1 MAAGGV
7 LPAVKLE
14 FLLARLAGGFLCM
27 ACFGILIDRRKLDAT
42 EKAHTQKKGNW
53 ALKEDGK
60 DRALRRFDTK
70 ADALKRGVLE
80 GALGRGDD
88 LTI

>member
-1 MAAGGV
+1 M
-7 LPAVKLE
+7 LLKKLTLSHDE
-14 FLLARLAGGFLCM
+14 
-27 ACFGILIDRRKLDAT
+27 
-42 EKAHTQKKGNW
+42 KKGNW

-80 GALGRGDD
+80 GALGKDGGSVKIQRKDGVYQEERTYPRSADPRSSKG
-88 LTI
+88 